1 MDKFSI
7 DDESENEVR
16 PLNPIYI
23 RPLPKFMMQKG
34 TIVQEELNSVYQAKV
49 FKERK
54 GFSSL
59 FFNSLASF
67 DRLLYFEDEFLYAF
81 TKHSDY
87 FEVQEAW
94 HLRRV
99 FKVNI
104 HIDNHQKITLL
115 LISKSHKPSD
125 GIKEKNLQVFNY
137 KEFTESFRKA
147 LLACDIDLH

>member
-1 MDKFSI
+1 VQG
-7 DDESENEVR
+7 E
-16 PLNPIYI
+16 LNPVF
-23 RPLPKFMMQKG
+23 R
-34 TIVQEELNSVYQAKV
+34 AKI

-59 FFNSLASF
+59 IFSSLASY
-67 DRLLYFEDEFLYAF
+67 DRFLYFEDEFLYLFIKRA
-81 TKHSDY
+81 DY
-87 FEVQEAW
+87 YEVQEAW

-104 HIDNHQKITLL
+104 HRDNHQKITLL
-115 LISKSHKPSD
+115 LINKSHRPSD

-147 LLACDIDLH
+147 LSTCDIDLH